1 MVALVA
7 EEFGYLFNSQL
18 EAGIRAVIVLELL
31 RPEVADLS
39 EMVLFDHLVVHSHDI
54 GGPRS
59 LHAEVP
65 ARKGELLVRRRLV
78 ESGLDLMRRCHLVEK
93 DCNELG
99 FVWRASDN
107 ASSYIELLETPYSV
121 QLKECANWIA
131 NEVHR
136 LSKDGFKHFAR
147 ERLGDWSEAFSTH
160 SLTMTGRD

>member
-1 MVALVA
+1 MVALIT

-18 EAGIRAVIVLELL
+18 EAGIRAVIILELL

-39 EMVLFDHLVVHSHDI
+39 EMVLFDHVVVHSHDI

-78 ESGLDLMRRCHLVEK
+78 ESGLELMRRCHLVEK
-93 DCNELG
+93 DCNEFG

-107 ASSYIELLETPYSV
+107 VGKA
-121 QLKECANWIA
+121 LK
-131 NEVHR
+131 
-136 LSKDGFKHFAR
+136 
-147 ERLGDWSEAFSTH
+147 
-160 SLTMTGRD
+160 SL